1 MRFAIQYLRQDSIM
15 HRMDSMTKMAWVLVL
30 GIYAFV
36 LGAPLLLGISVLLVI
51 FTGLIFGR
59 LPLATF
65 ARVLAYLLTLAV
77 AVGVGQ
83 LFIRAGGEVLVPL
96 PIIPITANGLEWALR
111 FGFRVLLI
119 SLASMVYVWT
129 TDPRNLILGL
139 IHLGVPYRIAYG
151 LFVALRFMPIMENEA
166 EVIRQALA
174 VRSVAEVSGRIEALR
189 RYVMPLLVAGIRRS
203 EQMAITMDSRAFGAY
218 TTRTYVQKFRWTAS
232 GFVLILAYL
241 IIGALFVYVGAQTGG
256 LFVRI

>member
-1 MRFAIQYLRQDSIM
+1 MQFAIQYVRQDSIL
-15 HRMDSMTKMAWVLVL
+15 HRMDSMTKMAWILIL
-30 GIYAFV
+30 GVYAFV
-36 LGAPLLLGISVLLVI
+36 LGAPLLLGISVLLVLL
-51 FTGLIFGR
+51 TGLIFGR
-59 LPLATF
+59 IPPSMF
-65 ARVLAYLLTLAV
+65 ARVSAYLLTLAL
-77 AVGVGQ
+77 AVGIGQ
-83 LFIRAGGEVLVPL
+83 LFIRAGGEVLLPL
-96 PIIPITANGLEWALR
+96 PFIPITANGLEWALR

-119 SLASMVYVWT
+119 ALASMVYVWT

-174 VRSVAEVSGRIEALR
+174 VRSVAEVSGRIEAMR

-218 TTRTYVQKFRWTAS
+218 TTRTYVQKFKWTLS
-232 GFVLILAYL
+232 GVALIVVYL
-241 IIGALFVYVGAQTGG
+241 IIGAILIYIGAQTGG
-256 LFVRI
+256 LFTRI

>member
-1 MRFAIQYLRQDSIM
+1 MQFAIQYIRQDSII
-15 HRMDSMTKMAWVLVL
+15 HRMDSMTKMAWILII

-51 FTGLIFGR
+51 LTGLIFGR
-59 LPLATF
+59 LPASMF
-65 ARVLAYLLTLAV
+65 AKVSAYLLTLAV
-77 AVGVGQ
+77 AVGIGQ

-96 PIIPITANGLEWALR
+96 PFIPITVNGLEWAFR
-111 FGFRVLLI
+111 FGSRVLLVAL
-119 SLASMVYVWT
+119 SSMVYVWT

-174 VRSVAEVSGRIEALR
+174 VRSVTEVSGRIEAMR

-203 EQMAITMDSRAFGAY
+203 EQMAITMDSRAFGAFA
-218 TTRTYVQKFRWTAS
+218 TRTYVQKFRWTLS
-232 GFVLILAYL
+232 GVVLILAYL
-241 IIGALFVYVGAQTGG
+241 IIGAILMYIGAQTGG
-256 LFVRI
+256 LFTRI